1 MNSTFSNKLFSKGQ
15 MSLKDSSRANQLDCV
30 INYFFQLYLI
40 LYIYVQRFDVM
51 NTIEII
57 LKTKHDLS
65 FGNWDG
71 LMYVESDSGG
81 AAPIEK
87 YMLLYKLKSHDGNKT
102 SNVTT
107 KALFSSQNI
116 FYNTRHIEYSDTYMH
131 GALNTIE
138 KITNFKN

>member
-1 MNSTFSNKLFSKGQ
+1 
-15 MSLKDSSRANQLDCV
+15 
-30 INYFFQLYLI
+30 
-40 LYIYVQRFDVM
+40 M

-57 LKTKHDLS
+57 LKTKHYLS

-116 FYNTRHIEYSDTYMH
+116 FYNTRHIKYSDTC
-131 GALNTIE
+131 IE
-138 KITNFKN
+138 H